1 MGLAG
6 PVETTLLGAEWV
18 GRLGSAIRV
27 TNHDQMSHP
36 GDSCEVC
43 TYVHACLWQTATCDG
58 EVFAAAS
65 LRGAPTDQW

>member
-36 GDSCEVC
+36 GDSCIVTRKRTVSAKKC
-43 TYVHACLWQTATCDG
+43 
-58 EVFAAAS
+58 
-65 LRGAPTDQW
+65 

>member
-36 GDSCEVC
+36 GDSWAFGR
-43 TYVHACLWQTATCDG
+43 TYRWPLPTVAHMAGTGHAKK
-58 EVFAAAS
+58 
-65 LRGAPTDQW
+65 R